1 MLRARAIRPL
11 LLAGS
16 APVPTLVAFHQLRS
30 SAAMTT
36 NLPLAGSHSSD
47 TLASALIPAPETPR
61 CQHTALSLSLVVR
74 KSPHQEKDAQVLS
87 PRVMIEPRSQG
98 QTLLMLA

>member
-1 MLRARAIRPL
+1 
-11 LLAGS
+11 
-16 APVPTLVAFHQLRS
+16 
-30 SAAMTT
+30 MTA

-74 KSPHQEKDAQVLS
+74 KSPHQEKDSQVLS
-87 PRVMIEPRSQG
+87 PRVMVEPRSQG